1 MRKLYIKQF
10 GPVKEAELELR
21 EVNLFIG
28 EQSVGKS
35 TIAKL
40 ITILT
45 DHISLCHLTETSRQ
59 SSIWEAFLK
68 AYSLDI
74 YKNDNYKIIY
84 EMEEQGVL
92 FHFEIRPKKITSYM
106 VQNQKRITTKSL
118 IRFELFRRK
127 PIFHPDMVFEKMKK
141 TMSEP
146 NKEDID
152 AFIEEC
158 MNNSFY
164 IPAERIVYSVITNL
178 MPAFMLAKSILPQNL
193 LRFMHNMEE
202 VKKTYPQ
209 YDIPLLN
216 VSYKYQGN
224 EDYIIIK
231 ENQKELPLSSA
242 SSGIQ
247 STIPLLLVLQLA
259 IEHKN
264 YSSFVI
270 EEPECNLFPEKQ
282 VELLKYLLQIV
293 KSNKRTLTITTH
305 SPYLLSA
312 MNNYL
317 FAGTLVDEY
326 KDEIKEEI
334 TKVLPEAY
342 QLRPGECSVYSLG
355 EDINGDGIYCK
366 TLIDEETGMIDYN
379 SLDTISAMMSEE
391 FSAIEDAYIQMT
403 ERKG

>member
-45 DHISLCHLTETSRQ
+45 DHISLMRLIGGSSVSWLYSWETE
-59 SSIWEAFLK
+59 LK
-68 AYSLDI
+68 AHNLDA
-74 YKNDNYKIIY
+74 YKEDDYEIVYDMEEHGIHFHLEVRPDKLSSYMIKNNTRITDKDKIIL
-84 EMEEQGVL
+84 ELIAMRP
-92 FHFEIRPKKITSYM
+92 IRNNAFQENM
-106 VQNQKRITTKSL
+106 QKAESHERNNLAHSL
-118 IRFELFRRK
+118 E
-127 PIFHPDMVFEKMKK
+127 
-141 TMSEP
+141 
-146 NKEDID
+146 
-152 AFIEEC
+152 FIS
-158 MNNSFY
+158 NSLY
-164 IPAERIVYSVITNL
+164 IPAERIIHSVITNL
-178 MPAFMLAKSILPQNL
+178 MPALTLTQSAIPQNL
-193 LRFMHNMEE
+193 LRFMVNMRNA
-202 VKKTYPQ
+202 KATYPRQ
-209 YDIPLLN
+209 DFPLLN
-216 VSYKYQGN
+216 IIYTQKDA
-224 EDYIIIK
+224 EDYIVIK
-231 ENQKELPLSSA
+231 ENQKELPLSYA

-247 STIPLLLVLQLA
+247 STIPLLLVLQFA
-259 IEHKN
+259 IEHRD